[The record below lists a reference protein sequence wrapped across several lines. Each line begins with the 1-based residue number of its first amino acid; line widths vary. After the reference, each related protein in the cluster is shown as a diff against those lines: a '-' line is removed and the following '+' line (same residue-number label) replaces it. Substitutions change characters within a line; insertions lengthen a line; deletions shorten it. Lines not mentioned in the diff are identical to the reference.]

1 MMGLSISRGGDLT
14 PKQPTVEENIAAA
27 NKMLDEYGKKLD
39 GQYIYDNGMWD
50 FLLWKY
56 KELGKPESVKE
67 KLINL
72 AAGQMI
78 NIIFG
83 GGDLVD
89 KDAILEL
96 VANAMSDIM
105 DQTEL
110 DDIAFDKA
118 ADFVKEQIPGDYI
131 EPVVGRVM
139 VGIGEEL
146 MKQKK

>member
-1 MMGLSISRGGDLT
+1 
-14 PKQPTVEENIAAA
+14 
-27 NKMLDEYGKKLD
+27 
-39 GQYIYDNGMWD
+39 
-50 FLLWKY
+50 
-56 KELGKPESVKE
+56 
-67 KLINL
+67 
-72 AAGQMI
+72 MI

-118 ADFVKEQIPGDYI
+118 ANFVKEQIPGDYI